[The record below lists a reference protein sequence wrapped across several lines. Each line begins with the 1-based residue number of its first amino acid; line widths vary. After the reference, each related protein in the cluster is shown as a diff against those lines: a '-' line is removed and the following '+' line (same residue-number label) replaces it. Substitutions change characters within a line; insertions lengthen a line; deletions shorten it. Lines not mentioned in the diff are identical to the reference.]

1 MKPTTAHALLTTI
14 NALEPRWL
22 DQIDLRNTAK
32 YGTAKFR
39 KHSDAAETIENEASQ
54 LAFGNTNYTLLQSS
68 RKAKLL
74 DAAYRFLTTGGS
86 QDCITFLNEEE
97 KYDWEVNEM
106 DSIETHY
113 ADTLPTERAE
123 AYLTNFYRLANK

>member
-1 MKPTTAHALLTTI
+1 MKPNTAQALLTTLL
-14 NALEPRWL
+14 ALEPRWL
-22 DQIDLRNTAK
+22 DQVDLRNTAK

-54 LAFGNTNYTLLQSS
+54 LAFGDTDHTLLQSI

-74 DAAYRFLTTGGS
+74 VASFNLLSIGGKQACQNFHAQEDAF
-86 QDCITFLNEEE
+86 
-97 KYDWEVNEM
+97 DWEVNEL
-106 DSIETHY
+106 DTSETGY
-113 ADTLPTERAE
+113 TDNPWQRAE

>member
-1 MKPTTAHALLTTI
+1 MKPTTAQALLTTLL
-14 NALEPRWL
+14 ALEPRWL
-22 DQIDLRNTAK
+22 DQVGHRNTAK
-32 YGTAKFR
+32 FGTAKFR

-54 LAFGNTNYTLLQSS
+54 LAFGNTDHTLLQSI

-74 DAAYRFLTTGGS
+74 VAAQRFLMTGGS

-97 KYDWEVNEM
+97 KYDWEVNEL
-106 DSIETHY
+106 DSSETGY

-123 AYLTNFYRLANK
+123 AYLTNFIRLAK

>member
-1 MKPTTAHALLTTI
+1 MKPTTAQALLTTLL
-14 NALEPRWL
+14 ALEPRWL
-22 DQIDLRNTAK
+22 DQVDLRNTAK
-32 YGTAKFR
+32 FGTAKFR

-54 LAFGNTNYTLLQSS
+54 LAFGNTDHTLLQSI

-74 DAAYRFLTTGGS
+74 VAAQRFLMTGGS

-106 DSIETHY
+106 DSSENGY

-123 AYLTNFYRLANK
+123 AYLTNFIRLAK